1 MHVEYAPIAAI
12 TCFGKTSVLTVFS
25 PCLVDVYFK
34 IIQCHPFHFCL
45 KRSSIPA
52 AKYGWR
58 RCMCNAT
65 GNLAWLK
72 TTWPHGNVGA
82 CAWWPAANAM
92 ISRLYLEIP
101 QIVIQCAYNALIK
114 KKETSDEWH
123 TWCWHC
129 CVTAGIGPLF
139 YKANDHK
146 TKDLRTAS
154 HCHCVNRKTA
164 KKKLLTCS
172 RNVWL
177 AYIRFFFKYQHTFS
191 KSTSLQTR
199 KAENLQLEEAADR
212 PPPSDWVGPQQLER
226 APVQEEGGQ
235 IWSGFVDCMLENK
248 GYWDVLS
255 N

>member
-177 AYIRFFFKYQHTFS
+177 ATFDFFFNI
-191 KSTSLQTR
+191 STRFPNQPHFRRGRLR
-199 KAENLQLEEAADR
+199 IFNWKKLR
-212 PPPSDWVGPQQLER
+212 I
-226 APVQEEGGQ
+226 APLRRIGWDLSNWKEHQCRRGGQ